1 MGQNFVQRISFYAK
15 LEVTV
20 PNSAGNALL
29 YLKCRHVTVKFF
41 ATRECVP
48 QSGEEFTGSFTDFGD
63 RVNESLIIARLM
75 PFNRRCDRRDDVS
88 RAAMSREK
96 NLNAGACGLRRLNED
111 EFMFVGQNHGTGLK
125 KIDKTQ
131 SEKNCRATASVAVNA
146 DINWKAGSLAGGA
159 PVLQCFFA
167 IRNHVRQHSRNR
179 AVTVNLDRAPMISLQ
194 KRFLFVHIPKTAGN
208 SIQSILRDYSE
219 DELVA
224 LRDEQDGIERFGLR
238 NPKYKIKKHSTLA
251 EYKTALGEVQFGGLY
266 KFTCAR
272 NPWDR
277 MVSLY
282 FTPTQ
287 SPGAGDRKQFR
298 NVISDDLSVSEYL
311 QLEKRE
317 KDPFGN
323 VDYIMRFE
331 DLTNDFCTVCGM
343 LGISPATLPR
353 YNRSSREDY
362 SKYYDDELREL
373 VRTRFAAEIERF
385 AYTFE
390 ER

>member
-1 MGQNFVQRISFYAK
+1 MISF
-15 LEVTV
+15 
-20 PNSAGNALL
+20 
-29 YLKCRHVTVKFF
+29 
-41 ATRECVP
+41 
-48 QSGEEFTGSFTDFGD
+48 
-63 RVNESLIIARLM
+63 
-75 PFNRRCDRRDDVS
+75 
-88 RAAMSREK
+88 
-96 NLNAGACGLRRLNED
+96 
-111 EFMFVGQNHGTGLK
+111 
-125 KIDKTQ
+125 
-131 SEKNCRATASVAVNA
+131 
-146 DINWKAGSLAGGA
+146 
-159 PVLQCFFA
+159 
-167 IRNHVRQHSRNR
+167 
-179 AVTVNLDRAPMISLQ
+179 Q

-238 NPKYKIKKHSTLA
+238 NPKYKIKKHSTLI
-251 EYKTALGEVQFGGLY
+251 EYKTALGEAQFGPLY
-266 KFTCAR
+266 KFTCVR

-287 SPGAGDRKQFR
+287 SPGPWDRKKFKK
-298 NVISDDLSVSEYL
+298 VISEALSVSEYL
-311 QLEKRE
+311 QLDKRE

-323 VDYIMRFE
+323 VDYIIRFE